1 MTYVIVIASLA
12 LAAVFVL
19 MGNRNSEEE
28 FADYERYDSDPG
40 WVVKHV
46 TAIVLLGA
54 VVLLNL
60 FVESYDKMTNIL
72 TLIMA
77 IFLIFILALDIKDP
91 RNRYIYINRNKIA
104 FSGELLDR
112 KTIKG
117 YRISGIFKNAD
128 LVTYN
133 GQRYRITKK
142 QCKLMEELAKT
153 YRFPWQKLS

>member
-1 MTYVIVIASLA
+1 MIYVIVITCLA

-19 MGNRNSEEE
+19 MGNKNSNEE
-28 FADYERYDSDPG
+28 FADYERYDSDPK
-40 WVVKHV
+40 WVAKHV
-46 TAIVLLGA
+46 TAIVLLGG

-60 FVESYDKMTNIL
+60 FVESYDKMTNVL

-104 FSGELLDR
+104 VSGELIDR

-117 YRISGIFKNAD
+117 YSISGIFKNAD

-133 GQRYRITKK
+133 GKKYRITKK
-142 QCKLMEELAKT
+142 QCKLLGELSKT
-153 YRFPWQKLS
+153 YRFPWQKLG